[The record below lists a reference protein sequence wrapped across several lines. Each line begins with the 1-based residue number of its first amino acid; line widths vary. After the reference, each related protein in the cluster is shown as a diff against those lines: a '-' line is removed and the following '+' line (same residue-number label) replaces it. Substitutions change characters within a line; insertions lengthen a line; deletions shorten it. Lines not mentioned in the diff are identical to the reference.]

1 MEEFVSKQE
10 LAAEAAKRAQAER
23 AANAA
28 ENDLRDLY
36 DVNRELKKEIESREL
51 ALMELRLLLS
61 RAQKKIEELR
71 DLNFRMEDKL
81 TEAREEM
88 RLLSAV
94 MYLFTSGEGV
104 PLTADNVKAISRA
117 IKMGAEAVID
127 EQAGEMR
134 FEISGRDG
142 E

>member
-36 DVNRELKKEIESREL
+36 DVNRELKKEIESRDL

-71 DLNFRMEDKL
+71 DLNIRMEDKL
-81 TEAREEM
+81 GEAREEM
-88 RLLSAV
+88 KLLSAV
-94 MYLFTSGEGV
+94 MYLFTAGEGV
-104 PLTADNVKAISRA
+104 PLTADNVKAITRA
-117 IKMGAEAVID
+117 VKMGAEAVID